1 MFNESIM
8 SKSSSYYFSRSQH
21 ETTFLNQSPG
31 LIFRQKISLTMTSS
45 SKAALISSWHVDV
58 DMRQELMKLRVS
70 FDKLNFPFED
80 TDLLISQTP
89 RRVIY
94 VFFISS
100 RFQFV
105 PAHRSVLHFNL
116 ILGANWLLNRMMI

>member
-21 ETTFLNQSPG
+21 ETAFLNQSPG

-70 FDKLNFPFED
+70 FDKSGFPD
-80 TDLLISQTP
+80 PLISQTP

-94 VFFISS
+94 AFFVSS
-100 RFQFV
+100 RTQFV
-105 PAHRSVLHFNL
+105 RPVTVACYIL
-116 ILGANWLLNRMMI
+116 I

>member
-1 MFNESIM
+1 MFDD
-8 SKSSSYYFSRSQH
+8 YF
-21 ETTFLNQSPG
+21 FLKDFFCG
-31 LIFRQKISLTMTSS
+31 G
-45 SKAALISSWHVDV
+45 HVDV

-105 PAHRSVLHFNL
+105 PTHRSVLHFNL
-116 ILGANWLLNRMMI
+116 ILGANWLLNRMR